1 MPMTLMQRI
10 RILPLLV
17 IVSLLTLGV
26 RISEFASG
34 LNASGIAFAQETVN
48 EPVPPLPGQDHGD
61 VPAGAPDKMAPAE
74 AVATDEHAAED
85 TTIHGS
91 EAAPPMVGP
100 GEESGKAMTEQ
111 EWRDAT
117 ESDYEYSEV
126 RAELFRDL
134 SKRREEIEQKEKALA
149 AREALLL
156 AAERELDQKTRELT
170 ALKAQIEG
178 LMKDQT
184 DEEKARI
191 ESLVQ
196 IYEGMKAKD
205 AARIFNTLDMD
216 VLIQVM
222 SRMSE
227 RKSAPILA
235 EMNSDRARTV
245 TVLLS
250 QQKQLP
256 SLPQQ

>member
-1 MPMTLMQRI
+1 MTLMQRI

-17 IVSLLTLGV
+17 IVSLLSLGV
-26 RISEFASG
+26 RVGEFATGLGSSG
-34 LNASGIAFAQETVN
+34 VAFAQQEVD
-48 EPVPPLPGQDHGD
+48 EPVPPLPGGD
-61 VPAGAPDKMAPAE
+61 AAHDEPATPPADSE
-74 AVATDEHAAED
+74 DHAAEQPE
-85 TTIHGS
+85 TVQGS
-91 EAAPPMVGP
+91 DAAPPMHAP
-100 GEESGKAMTEQ
+100 GADASPDTPKAMTEQ

-134 SKRREEIEQKEKALA
+134 SKRREEIEKREKALA

-170 ALKAQIEG
+170 GLKAEIEG
-178 LMKDQT
+178 LLKDQS
-184 DEEKARI
+184 DEEQARI
-191 ESLVQ
+191 GSLVQ
-196 IYEGMKAKD
+196 IYEGMKSKD

-235 EMNSDRARTV
+235 EMDSERARTV

-256 SLPQQ
+256 TLPQQ